1 MFNSNWCLS
10 ISFTCLQFKSCVRRR
25 WLYLRCEW
33 NKCMFVN
40 EWLSSLNSHD
50 RPLRHSI
57 DGKLKF
63 YNNAHCTMHIALSTL
78 HYAHNTMHIALCTLH
93 HAHCTMHSTLY
104 ITNFIF
110 HIASYTFHFS
120 YYSWNL
126 ASYMASY
133 TLHLSHCIVH
143 IVLYKLH
150 LTHCILQIASH
161 KLNLTNC
168 IIHPEQHHI
177 DQSFHDQ
184 EGKGWR
190 VVLLLLSNFFR
201 FLYSEVIRTVPLFI
215 WWVGKRLVILT
226 FSTVPLPC

>member
-1 MFNSNWCLS
+1 MESWNF
-10 ISFTCLQFKSCVRRR
+10 ITMYIASC
-25 WLYLRCEW
+25 
-33 NKCMFVN
+33 
-40 EWLSSLNSHD
+40 
-50 RPLRHSI
+50 
-57 DGKLKF
+57 
-63 YNNAHCTMHIALSTL
+63 TL
-78 HYAHNTMHIALCTLH
+78 HYAQHIVYNKFHLSHCIIHISFFILQLKPCLLH
-93 HAHCTMHSTLY
+93 
-104 ITNFIF
+104 
-110 HIASYTFHFS
+110 
-120 YYSWNL
+120 
-126 ASYMASY
+126 MASY
-133 TLHLSHCIVH
+133 TLHISHCIVH

-161 KLNLTNC
+161 KLNLTHY

-190 VVLLLLSNFFR
+190 VVLLLLSIFFR